1 MNRNQLKKEIT
12 CVNECAEFTLV
23 FQTEEEKLSIM
34 QNDGA

>member
-23 FQTEEEKLSIM
+23 FQTGGKVEHNEK
-34 QNDGA
+34 